1 MNISATILIIIL
13 TCIISYYALNN
24 GAVFEK
30 LKHYPY
36 QEARDKS
43 FSRWLS
49 AGFLHGSFVHLLIN
63 MYVLYQFGEYV
74 ESYIVSI
81 YEPAMGRT
89 IFILAYI
96 AMIILANIPTYLK
109 NKDNPRFASIGASGA
124 VSGILFMFIM
134 LSPWSML
141 YLMLVI
147 PCPAIVAGILYLIY
161 SSWAARQQR
170 DGIDH
175 VAHFYG
181 ALSGILLMI
190 ILSPQSVGYF
200 IQNLLDVPFL

>member
-13 TCIISYYALNN
+13 TCVISYYALNN
-24 GAVFEK
+24 RAVFEK

-49 AGFLHGSFVHLLIN
+49 AGFLHGSFGHLLIN
-63 MYVLYQFGEYV
+63 MFVLYQFGEQIEYYFV
-74 ESYIVSI
+74 GLHG
-81 YEPAMGRT
+81 ATLGRT
-89 IFILAYI
+89 IFILVYL
-96 AMIILANIPTYLK
+96 AMIVLANIPTYLK
-109 NKDNPRFASIGASGA
+109 NKENPRFASIGASGA
-124 VSGILFMFIM
+124 VSGILFMYIM
-134 LSPWSML
+134 LYPWAML
-141 YLMLVI
+141 GIMLVI